1 MSDYQK
7 VVIKFRIKT
16 KYYSEPMEL
25 DVSSLKPNPQ
35 SLNILLNTISFIE
48 DESKKDKEIV
58 LQAPIETWNELFTK
72 QIIRFIDERGYHSN
86 FVKRIMKDDYKKVI
100 SLINK
105 IGEEVIK
112 YKTNCEPEKKR
123 FTHTVQGKFLSNSL
137 LLESEKLLARYVAQ
151 L

>member
-7 VVIKFRIKT
+7 VIIKFRIKAR
-16 KYYSEPMEL
+16 YYSEPMEL
-25 DVSSLKPNPQ
+25 DVSSLKPIPQ

-58 LQAPIETWNELFTK
+58 LQAHVETWNELFTI
-72 QIIRFIDERGYHSN
+72 QILRFIDERGYNSH

-100 SLINK
+100 SLINQ

-112 YKTNCEPEKKR
+112 NKTNCEPEKKR
-123 FTHTVQGKFLSNSL
+123 FSNTVKGKFLNNMMF
-137 LLESEKLLARYVAQ
+137 LESEKLLKRYVGQ

>member
-86 FVKRIMKDDYKKVI
+86 FVKRIMKDDYKKVV
-100 SLINK
+100 SLMNQ
-105 IGEEVIK
+105 IGEELLK
-112 YKTNCEPEKKR
+112 NKTNCEPEKKR
-123 FTHTVQGKFLSNSL
+123 FKNTVKGKFLNNMMF
-137 LLESEKLLARYVAQ
+137 LESEKLLKRYVTQ